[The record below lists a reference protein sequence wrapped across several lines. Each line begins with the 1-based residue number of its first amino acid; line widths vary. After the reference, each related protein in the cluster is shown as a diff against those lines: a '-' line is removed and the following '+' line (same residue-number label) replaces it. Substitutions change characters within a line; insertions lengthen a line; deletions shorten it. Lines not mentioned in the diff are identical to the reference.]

1 MDLRQL
7 NALLAVAATGSFSA
21 AARSL
26 DTVQS
31 NVSTHIARLEQELGV
46 SLIDRASGQLTD
58 EGEVVATRARRLNGE
73 LEAIVDDL
81 ASRHDHVTGTAR
93 VGVIGTTARWLVP
106 RLLVAMTERHPDV
119 RVIIVDATTSSLTLQ
134 LSSGALDFAVVNL
147 PVDDPEISTQPLFSE
162 DALIVVPRGHELDGL
177 ETASLSSLDGVPL
190 LIEPRGTAFRDHIDA
205 QCRRA
210 DVELVAQAEV
220 DGMRLLA
227 TLAFEG
233 FGAALLPASA
243 APAWV
248 SGDWRALPV
257 PELDSRAVGL
267 ATRRRSQLAA
277 PARALLAA
285 IVDVVATDGPSQPG
299 IHPDTSLRPAVTPAE
314 HTA

>member
-7 NALLAVAATGSFSA
+7 NALLAVASTGSFSA

-31 NVSTHIARLEQELGV
+31 NVSTHIARLEQELGTT
-46 SLIDRASGQLTD
+46 LIDRGTGQLTD
-58 EGEVVATRARRLNGE
+58 EGEIVASRARRVNAE
-73 LEAIVDDL
+73 LEAVVDDL
-81 ASRHDHVTGTAR
+81 ASMHDHVTGTAR

-106 RLLVAMTERHPDV
+106 RLLVTMAERHPGV
-119 RVIIVDATTSSLTLQ
+119 RVIVTDATTSSLLLQ

-147 PVDDPEISTQPLFSE
+147 PTDDPEISTRPLFDE
-162 DALIVVPRGHELDGL
+162 DALIVVPNGHPLHDLD
-177 ETASLSSLDGVPL
+177 TAPLSTIDGVPL
-190 LIEPRGTAFRDHIDA
+190 LVEPRGTAFRDHVDA
-205 QCRRA
+205 QCQRA
-210 DVELVAQAEV
+210 GITLVPQAEV

-243 APAWV
+243 APVWA
-248 SGDWRALPV
+248 SGDWKALPV
-257 PELDSRAVGL
+257 PELASRTVGL
-267 ATRRRSQLAA
+267 ASRRRGQLAA

-285 IVDVVATDGPSQPG
+285 ITDIVEADGNDQPG
-299 IHPDTSLRPAVTPAE
+299 IHPSSDDDQGGDDGA
-314 HTA
+314 